1 MSSKADYYDLLE
13 VSKGASK
20 DEVKKAYRKKAVK
33 HHPDKGGDE
42 EAFKQI
48 NEAYAVLSD
57 DEKRQI
63 YDQYGHAGLDPSA
76 GGPGFGGNPQDIF
89 NDLFGGGGADI
100 FSSIFGG
107 GARRQRAQRPRGP
120 QRGPDYLRG
129 IVLTFEETYFGV
141 KKELNVEFYSKCD
154 SCKGKRTKD
163 NSSVKTCRSCNG
175 QGTVTRVQQQGFTQ
189 YLTQSQCSECRGVGE
204 LLKNPCG
211 SCKGSGYSKQKE
223 TITVTFKPGIYNGAH
238 MRIAGKGGHG
248 ERGGPPGNLI
258 LEIRIKEHPIFERR
272 NDDIYLEV
280 PINWTTAAIGGTID
294 VPTMNG
300 PRQLKIPKNTKNEAI
315 FRIKSQGFPSFRR
328 GGPRGAQAVRVVIDV
343 PGKLSSDVKKLIQ
356 DLDDKLSDPIKKNKK
371 FAKFLKKRKKA
382 KK

>member
-42 EAFKQI
+42 ETFKQI

-57 DEKRQI
+57 DEKRQL

-76 GGPGFGGNPQDIF
+76 GGPGFGGNAQDIF
-89 NDLFGGGGADI
+89 NNLFGGADI
-100 FSSIFGG
+100 FSSFFGG
-107 GARRQRAQRPRGP
+107 GSRRQRTQRSRGP

-129 IVLTFEETYFGV
+129 VVLTFEETYFGV
-141 KKELNVEFYSKCD
+141 KKDLNVEFYSKCN
-154 SCKGKRTKD
+154 SCEGKRTKD
-163 NSSVKTCRSCNG
+163 SSSVKTCRSCNG

-189 YLTQSQCSECRGVGE
+189 YVTQSQCSECGGVGE

-211 SCKGSGYSKQKE
+211 KCKASGYMKQKE
-223 TITVTFKPGIYNGAH
+223 TITVTFQAGIYNGAQ
-238 MRIAGKGGHG
+238 MRIPGKGGPG

-258 LEIRIKEHPIFERR
+258 VEVRMKGHPIFERS

-300 PRQLKIPKNTKNEAI
+300 PKQLKIPKNTKNEAI
-315 FRIKSQGFPSFRR
+315 FRIKSQGFPSLR
-328 GGPRGAQAVRVVIDV
+328 GGPRGAQAIRVIIDV
-343 PGKLSSDVKKLIQ
+343 PGKLSSEAKKLIQ